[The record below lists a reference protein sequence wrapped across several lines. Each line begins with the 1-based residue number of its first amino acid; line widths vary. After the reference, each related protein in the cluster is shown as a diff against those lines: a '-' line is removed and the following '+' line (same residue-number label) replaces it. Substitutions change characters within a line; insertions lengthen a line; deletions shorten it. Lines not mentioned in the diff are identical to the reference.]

1 MKNSKLTQTIFI
13 GLFAA
18 LIAVCSQIQI
28 PGAVPFT
35 LQTFAVFLAGGLL
48 GGKRG
53 TISVIVYILLGAVG
67 LPVFAG
73 FKGGIGALI
82 GTTGGY
88 IIGFIFSML
97 VFVVFELLLKE
108 KAKKIIPLGIAMVI
122 GLIICYAFGTA
133 WFMIVYTNTKEPIGL
148 ITALSWC
155 VFPFIIP
162 DIVKIALALTLTS
175 RLKRF
180 IPF

>member
-1 MKNSKLTQTIFI
+1 
-13 GLFAA
+13 
-18 LIAVCSQIQI
+18 
-28 PGAVPFT
+28 
-35 LQTFAVFLAGGLL
+35 
-48 GGKRG
+48 
-53 TISVIVYILLGAVG
+53 
-67 LPVFAG
+67 
-73 FKGGIGALI
+73 
-82 GTTGGY
+82 
-88 IIGFIFSML
+88 
-97 VFVVFELLLKE
+97 
-108 KAKKIIPLGIAMVI
+108 MVI